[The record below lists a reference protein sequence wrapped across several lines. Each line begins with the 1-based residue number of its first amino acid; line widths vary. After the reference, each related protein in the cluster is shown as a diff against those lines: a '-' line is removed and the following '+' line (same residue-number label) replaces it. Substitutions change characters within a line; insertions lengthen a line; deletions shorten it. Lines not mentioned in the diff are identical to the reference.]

1 MTARLEKA
9 ITELRKLP
17 EADQDAVAEGL
28 SAYLSRG
35 SGYRLTDDQ
44 VAELEARLAAPLDV
58 STEAETEAFFRNLMA

>member
-28 SAYLSRG
+28 SAYLSQG

-44 VAELEARLAAPLDV
+44 VAELEARLVAPLDV
-58 STEAETEAFFRNLMA
+58 LTEAKTEAFFRHLMA